1 MIVIIP
7 DTNLVRNS
15 PFLSRAEW
23 KSLGDHREDW
33 RVKLLIPEVVLME
46 AVNVV
51 ARLWKEQQ
59 GVLGKAKVGD
69 LGLQGDVDSLIESIQ
84 QRIDDYEE
92 RLRSR
97 LSELGADL
105 VSTPNV
111 DHLEIARRASAGV
124 APYQGKT
131 KDGYRDTLIWLTVL
145 DIAKNRP
152 NDEVWFVSD
161 NAQDFGD
168 SGAKK
173 AGAEVGGTECPKP
186 FHQELQEELISLGLQ
201 NRVKYSPSLQVLE
214 QHIAALNGPI
224 SIQELARL
232 TSSVDFEALNGILEL
247 LPQGAKVV
255 PSEVALSP
263 NVVEA
268 FLHQLTTQDGPW
280 EFTDAARRGEGRWT
294 ANYSVEAE
302 AEIITFTSAGTS
314 AVVTKPVRLS
324 GFVNIKEPSEVE
336 MVEMTSM
343 TALPDD
349 PDRAL
354 WETPPAYLSG
364 FDVFQGS
371 QIVGDMLKS
380 FGHLSVA
387 DMLKTTSGLQA
398 GQQYM
403 QDMMRSA
410 GSLQAGQ
417 TVADMMRSAGSLQA
431 GQTVADMMRSA
442 GSLQA
447 GQTVADMMRS
457 AGSLQAGQQTV
468 ANMMKSAGGFQT
480 QHQVIGVEDPKEEND
495 ERDTPGPEAA
505 DKDES

>member
-1 MIVIIP
+1 VSISAVTDGNGAQTMIVIVP

-59 GVLGKAKVGD
+59 RELGKVKVGD
-69 LGLQGDVDSLIESIQ
+69 LGLQDDVDSLIENIQ
-84 QRIDDYEE
+84 QCINGYED
-92 RLRSR
+92 RLRFR
-97 LSELGADL
+97 LAELGADI

-111 DHLEIARRASAGV
+111 DHLEIARRASGGI

-145 DIAKNRP
+145 DIAGNRP
-152 NDEVWFVSD
+152 NDEIWFVSD

-173 AGAEVGGTECPKP
+173 AGAESTGIESSRP
-186 FHQELQEELISLGLQ
+186 FHQDLQEELVSRGLQ
-201 NRVKYSPSLQVLE
+201 DRVKYSTSLQVLE

-224 SIQELARL
+224 SIEELARL
-232 TSSVDFEALNGILEL
+232 RSSVDFEALNGILEL
-247 LPQGAKVV
+247 LPQGEKVV

-268 FLHQLTTQDGPW
+268 FLNQLTAQKEPW

-302 AEIITFTSAGTS
+302 AEIVTFTSDGTS

-324 GFVNIKEPSEVE
+324 GFVNIKEPAEVE
-336 MVEMTSM
+336 MIEMTSM
-343 TALPDD
+343 SALPDD

-354 WETPPAYLSG
+354 WETRVPVYLSD
-364 FDVFQGS
+364 FNASRGS
-371 QIVGDMLKS
+371 QIVADMLKT
-380 FGHLSVA
+380 FGHMSVA
-387 DMLKTTSGLQA
+387 DMLKTTSGLQV
-398 GQQYM
+398 GQQYVADVM
-403 QDMMRSA
+403 KTA

-417 TVADMMRSAGSLQA
+417 TVAD
-431 GQTVADMMRSA
+431 V
-442 GSLQA
+442 
-447 GQTVADMMRS
+447 MRS

-468 ANMMKSAGGFQT
+468 ANMMKSTGGFQT
-480 QHQVIGVEDPKEEND
+480 QHQVIGVKDPKEEND
-495 ERDTPGPEAA
+495 EWDTPGTGGRRLGRELKGSDKPEKA
-505 DKDES
+505 